1 MLRRHFK
8 NALYII
14 VFAGFS
20 FASAGSL
27 EEFFIAVRND
37 NTGNLERLLE
47 RGFDPNSRD
56 EKGRTGLA
64 VAVQERSPKAAK
76 LLLAQPGIEINA
88 LNAAG
93 ESALMMAAIKGDA
106 ETATLLLDRGAQV
119 NQPGWSPLHY
129 AATGPEPRLVQLLLG
144 RGAVVDALSPNET
157 TPLMMAAQYGSE
169 DSAVLLLAKGADPA
183 RRNQQGLRAL
193 DFAKRSGREPLV
205 ARLQKVTP

>member
-1 MLRRHFK
+1 MLNKYFK
-8 NALYII
+8 SAVYLI
-14 VFAGFS
+14 VFAVFIS
-20 FASAGSL
+20 ASAGSL

-37 NTGNLERLLE
+37 NTANLERLLE

-64 VAVQERSPKAAK
+64 VAVQERSPKATK

-106 ETATLLLDRGAQV
+106 ENVTLLLNRGAQV

-129 AATGPEPRLVQLLLG
+129 AATGPEPKLVQLLLD
-144 RGAVVDALSPNET
+144 RGAAVDALSPNDT

-183 RRNQQGLRAL
+183 LRNQQGLRAL

>member
-1 MLRRHFK
+1 MPTNYFK
-8 NALYII
+8 NAVYLL
-14 VFAGFS
+14 VFMGVS
-20 FASAGSL
+20 VASAGSL
-27 EEFFIAVRND
+27 EDFFIAVRND
-37 NTGNLERLLE
+37 NTGTLGRLFE

-64 VAVQERSPKAAK
+64 VAVQERSPKATK

-93 ESALMMAAIKGDA
+93 ESALMMAAIKGDTESA
-106 ETATLLLDRGAQV
+106 VLLLDRGAQV

-129 AATGPEPRLVQLLLG
+129 AATGPEPRLVQLLLD
-144 RGAVVDALSPNET
+144 RGAAVDALSPNET

-169 DSAVLLLAKGADPA
+169 DSAVLLLGKGADPS